1 MFNYLTIA
9 YGLFLW
15 YFVLTKGFFFFTFIN
30 DQFNTDT
37 LSILT
42 LSTVP
47 LVSVLFSSTEYAGH
61 AMEIM
66 MSINLLH
73 VDGIV
78 ICSGDGLVYE
88 VPRKFLFTVIPSA
101 LPCMFRL
108 N

>member
-1 MFNYLTIA
+1 
-9 YGLFLW
+9 
-15 YFVLTKGFFFFTFIN
+15 
-30 DQFNTDT
+30 
-37 LSILT
+37 
-42 LSTVP
+42 
-47 LVSVLFSSTEYAGH
+47 
-61 AMEIM
+61 

-108 N
+108 NGWLIKGAVSQHSSSFCLIFNCLRTIAVELNVSKEITCE

>member
-1 MFNYLTIA
+1 
-9 YGLFLW
+9 
-15 YFVLTKGFFFFTFIN
+15 
-30 DQFNTDT
+30 
-37 LSILT
+37 
-42 LSTVP
+42 
-47 LVSVLFSSTEYAGH
+47 
-61 AMEIM
+61 